1 MGSHQFPPPK
11 SHLVPSLFSRTAS
24 LVLEKLVGFYRRSCW
39 LFGAQPSV
47 SLQTKRLDL
56 LMIPWRWQHGSF
68 QEELPFRFR
77 VIFNFHDG
85 RKGNLPTKWAPS
97 PVISYEQGYISTY
110 RCEKKAVIHFQ
121 PAICRGP
128 HNFIHDPNSLAANHT
143 REPGDVST
151 TITTTAVVLTSEGCR
166 ESVDQILLFDP
177 GSGRYSF
184 HRCLCELFLFR
195 AGDFEKDFV
204 KGMLYSGCLGK

>member
-1 MGSHQFPPPK
+1 MLDFFYSGEVASASVGNKGPQPPSMQNDKPTKDLHGEPQIFRHLKVISFPPFF
-11 SHLVPSLFSRTAS
+11 HEQHVWA
-24 LVLEKLVGFYRRSCW
+24 LEKLVGFYRRSCW

-97 PVISYEQGYISTY
+97 PVISYE
-110 RCEKKAVIHFQ
+110 
-121 PAICRGP
+121 
-128 HNFIHDPNSLAANHT
+128 
-143 REPGDVST
+143 
-151 TITTTAVVLTSEGCR
+151 
-166 ESVDQILLFDP
+166 
-177 GSGRYSF
+177 
-184 HRCLCELFLFR
+184 
-195 AGDFEKDFV
+195 
-204 KGMLYSGCLGK
+204 